1 MTATRASG
9 GRGFWGKTLHVDLT
23 CAEHWFEALEEPI
36 YRKFVGGAGIGAKVL
51 WDRMK
56 PGADP
61 LGPDNILG
69 FTTGVLTDTGTLF
82 TGRFT
87 VVGKSPLSGGW
98 GDSNC
103 GGYFSPALK
112 RCGIDAVFFHGASRH
127 PVYAVITGDAVEL
140 RDASELWGLDAIA
153 VEQRLKSICGRK
165 AQAACIGPAGEKR
178 CRFAGISTDGGRYAG
193 RSGLG
198 AVMGSKNL
206 KAVVAAGSR
215 RVGVVDPGRIK
226 ALTKAFRKR
235 LEGGKSWHWLLG
247 DRLLGFMGWVTR
259 KGPVYSRQPADLF
272 RQVLKK
278 FGTGGLTALS
288 AESGDSPIRNWG
300 GVGYTDFPLA
310 RSQRIGAEALASYE
324 VKKYGCFACP
334 LRCGGTVRV
343 SAGPYPVGET
353 HRPEYETV
361 CGFGG
366 LVLNDDLFTIFKL
379 NDLCNRGGVDSISCA
394 AVAAFAVECFENGVL
409 TVADTGGLNL
419 SWGDGE
425 ALVQL
430 VEMIIERRG
439 IGDVLAEGVRRA
451 AARIGRGAEAYAVH
465 VGGVEPP
472 MHDPK
477 FDPGFA
483 PVYTCDPSP
492 GRHTTAS
499 YTYLDLMRLEKTF
512 RQAKKIPALVTHKQR
527 HTYEGTGASLA
538 VNTRYKMLLDAAGAC
553 LFGASVGGALP
564 LCEWLNAATGW
575 NREPDDYLV
584 AAERIHQ
591 LRHAFNVREGIN
603 ALRDCRPHGRV
614 LGEPPL
620 SNGPSRNITIDIDTM
635 AAEYYA
641 AFGWDPRDGTPRPE
655 HLKEIELVEL
665 IDEFAPRFPQH
676 KD

>member
-1 MTATRASG
+1 MTETAPSG
-9 GRGFWGKTLHVDLT
+9 GTGFWGRILHVDLT
-23 CAEHWFEALEEPI
+23 QGTHTVERLEEPVF
-36 YRKFVGGAGIGAKVL
+36 RKFIGGAGIGAKIL
-51 WDRMK
+51 WERLK

-69 FTTGVLTDTGTLF
+69 FTTGLLTDTGTLF

-112 RCGIDAVFFHGASRH
+112 RCGVDAVFFHGASPR
-127 PVYAVITGDAVEL
+127 PVYAVLTADTVEL
-140 RDASELWGLDAIA
+140 REASELWGLDAVA
-153 VEQRLKSICGRK
+153 AEQRLKSVCGRR

-206 KAVVAAGSR
+206 KAVVAAGNR
-215 RVGVVDPGRIK
+215 RVGVVDPDGIK
-226 ALTKAFRKR
+226 TLTKAFRKR
-235 LEGGKSWHWLLG
+235 LEGGKSLHWLLG
-247 DRLLGFMGWVTR
+247 DRLLGFLGWVTR
-259 KGPVYSRQPADLF
+259 KGPVTSRQPADLF

-278 FGTGGLTALS
+278 YGTAGLTALS
-288 AESGDSPIRNWG
+288 AESGDSPIKNWG
-300 GVGYTDFPLA
+300 GVGYADFPLS
-310 RSQRIGAEALASYE
+310 RSQKIGAEALAAYE

-334 LRCGGTVRV
+334 LRCGGIVQV
-343 SAGPYPVGET
+343 NDGPYPISEM

-366 LVLNDDLFTIFKL
+366 LVLNDDLFSIFKL

-409 TVADTGGLNL
+409 TVEDTGGLHL
-419 SWGDGE
+419 SWGDGD
-425 ALVQL
+425 ALVRL

-439 IGDVLAEGVRRA
+439 IGDVLAEGVQIA

-483 PVYTCDPSP
+483 PVYGCDPTP

-499 YTYLDLMRLEKTF
+499 YTYLDLMLLEKKF
-512 RQAKKIPALVTHKQR
+512 RQAKKMPALVTHKQR
-527 HTYEGTGASLA
+527 HTYTGTGNALA
-538 VNTRYKMLLDAAGAC
+538 VNARFKMLLDAAGAC
-553 LFGASVGGALP
+553 LFGASVGGAIP
-564 LCEWLNAATGW
+564 MCEWLNAATGW
-575 NREPDDYLV
+575 DREPDEYLT
-584 AAERIHQ
+584 AAERIQQ

-603 ALRDCRPHGRV
+603 ACRDCRPHGRV
-614 LGEPPL
+614 LGDPPL
-620 SNGPSRNITIDIDTM
+620 PSGPSRNITIDIDTM

-641 AFGWDPRDGTPRPE
+641 AFGWDPADGRPQPD
-655 HLKEIELVEL
+655 HLMEIGMEEL
-665 IDEFAPRFPQH
+665 IDALTPHSKNES
-676 KD
+676 D